1 MESDLQ
7 ISSAFPRSL
16 PNMFV
21 PLLGFAGSQEKLRN
35 QFLTFFV
42 MRATTQYRPPFW
54 YALKNKEEH
63 KMMYGD
69 SIRSKYCKCTALYF
83 VVLPCNLR

>member
-21 PLLGFAGSQEKLRN
+21 SLLGFAGLSRKIKKSIFDLFCNDGNYTIQTT
-35 QFLTFFV
+35 FLVCFEEQG
-42 MRATTQYRPPFW
+42 RTQNDVW
-54 YALKNKEEH
+54 
-63 KMMYGD
+63 
-69 SIRSKYCKCTALYF
+69 
-83 VVLPCNLR
+83 

>member
-21 PLLGFAGSQEKLRN
+21 SLLGFAGLSRKI
-35 QFLTFFV
+35 
-42 MRATTQYRPPFW
+42 
-54 YALKNKEEH
+54 KK
-63 KMMYGD
+63 
-69 SIRSKYCKCTALYF
+69 SIFDLF
-83 VVLPCNLR
+83 CNDGNYTIQTDHLFGML

>member
-21 PLLGFAGSQEKLRN
+21 PLLGFAGLSRKIKKSIFDLFCNEGNYTIQTT
-35 QFLTFFV
+35 FLVCFEEQGRTQNDVFF
-42 MRATTQYRPPFW
+42 F
-54 YALKNKEEH
+54 LIHN
-63 KMMYGD
+63 MYVD
-69 SIRSKYCKCTALYF
+69 FCSFFNSL
-83 VVLPCNLR
+83 